1 MLRIEGDIIL
11 FVFIQIKPMNITYQK
26 MDNFIKYFTYKL
38 RNLRDDISENLKHFY
53 LAFEKIYSN
62 SL

>member
-11 FVFIQIKPMNITYQK
+11 FVFIQIKPMNITDQK

>member
-11 FVFIQIKPMNITYQK
+11 FVFIQIKPMNFTDRK

>member
-11 FVFIQIKPMNITYQK
+11 FVFIQIKPMNFTDRK

-38 RNLRDDISENLKHFY
+38 RNLRDDISEILKHFY

>member
-11 FVFIQIKPMNITYQK
+11 FVFIQIKPMNITDQK

-38 RNLRDDISENLKHFY
+38 RNLRDDISEILKHFY